1 MENRKDTVILVHGLG
16 GSRLDMWPIARRLTG
31 RGLEVRNWGYRSL
44 GNRIETHATRLG
56 EDIKVL
62 ERRIPDGQIHMVTH
76 SMGGIIARAMLMNF
90 EFENLGRV
98 VMLAPPH
105 RGSHTA
111 RKLTPFIGWLT
122 PSLGQLSDA
131 ADSFVNQLPNT
142 LEEKGIEF
150 GIVESTK
157 DRVIAQGG
165 VHLDGYHDYARVNGH
180 HGILSWYPKTIS
192 LVEDFLT
199 RGKFDVSGES
209 KKKSRLVETS

>member
-1 MENRKDTVILVHGLG
+1 
-16 GSRLDMWPIARRLTG
+16 
-31 RGLEVRNWGYRSL
+31 
-44 GNRIETHATRLG
+44 
-56 EDIKVL
+56 
-62 ERRIPDGQIHMVTH
+62 
-76 SMGGIIARAMLMNF
+76 MNF

-105 RGSHTA
+105 RGSHAA

-142 LEEKGIEF
+142 LQEKGIEF

-199 RGKFDVSGES
+199 RGEFDVSGES